1 MNYMHAKLATD
12 LVSVAHQSRYD
23 VFLKKGPVV
32 VDAKSILGVMSLY
45 DTNGV
50 VVICEDHDII
60 RKMEELLNE
69 L

>member
-12 LVSVAHQSRYD
+12 LVQVAHQSRYD

-50 VVICEDHDII
+50 IVVCEDHDII
-60 RKMEELLNE
+60 KKMEELLNE

>member
-50 VVICEDHDII
+50 IVVCEDHEII